1 MVPLCNQNHYAR
13 IEYQLNSCYFL
24 DYNWF
29 FFPQTNL
36 GLTRKKN
43 INNQIASYT
52 NILHALLILQVCST
66 NRNTWNQFEISL
78 YLSFKI
84 LGSVNN
90 AVKHRISFWI
100 WYEDVNGD
108 LPFFFGRRTWRIYQK
123 SRSQVS
129 FKPVSFQNVLNIFFF
144 LNVRFTKNVS
154 KNFNSMCKRH
164 GKLFDNE

>member
-1 MVPLCNQNHYAR
+1 MVPLCNQNHYAG

-90 AVKHRISFWI
+90 AVLNLVWRCKWRFTIF
-100 WYEDVNGD
+100 
-108 LPFFFGRRTWRIYQK
+108 LGRRTWRIYQK

-129 FKPVSFQNVLNIFFF
+129 FKPVSFQIVLNIFFF
-144 LNVRFTKNVS
+144 LNVRFTK
-154 KNFNSMCKRH
+154 KCK
-164 GKLFDNE
+164 